1 MIVNSEQESLF
12 RKEFSQL
19 ILKFLLFIS
28 IVASLVQT
36 SVYLNQSFT
45 RQIVLPLNLLS
56 IALFYVAFKNP
67 LETLIQVESA
77 RVFSL

>member
-1 MIVNSEQESLF
+1 MIVNSYQESLF

-67 LETLIQVESA
+67 LETLILVESA